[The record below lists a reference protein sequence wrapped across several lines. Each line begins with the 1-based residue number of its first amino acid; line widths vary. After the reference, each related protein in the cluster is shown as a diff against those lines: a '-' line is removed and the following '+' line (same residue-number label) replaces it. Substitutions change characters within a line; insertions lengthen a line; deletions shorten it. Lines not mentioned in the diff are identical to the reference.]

1 VTVHIGLANPAAAL
15 LVSDSQASDDISE
28 VHGLQKQFAGPDF
41 LVGLAGLGLV
51 SEALFPRLQ
60 AAIAAGPNQL
70 VSGNVRAF
78 IEQFVAHEIKAVVCS
93 EVEIVVV
100 TPPDA
105 EGNAVH
111 VFRPGVFTHFGRASN
126 FGSMGSGAEFVMR
139 AFSQYQRLG
148 IELPFDEVA
157 DLVVA
162 IEDFA
167 KAADE
172 SLTVDDSFIVGI
184 VTDNKSYLMGD
195 GRINLEY
202 APDPLRQQWAQAAN
216 TFHNIMA
223 AARAINGEMVL
234 VQRELSAIRTGTI
247 TQANLDAIR
256 DSNDVAITTSRQSL
270 VQQLQDYFVWYDALL
285 GR

>member
-15 LVSDSQASDDISE
+15 LVSDSQSSDNISE
-28 VHGLQKQFAGPDF
+28 SHGWQKQFAGPDF

-51 SEALFPRLQ
+51 SDELFPRLQ
-60 AAIAAGPNQL
+60 TATARGANRL
-70 VSGNVRAF
+70 VSGGVRAF
-78 IEQFVAHEIKAVVCS
+78 IEQFVAQELKEAVCS
-93 EVEIVVV
+93 EVEILVV

-111 VFRPGVFTHFGRASN
+111 VFRPGVFTHFGRASY
-126 FGSMGSGAEFVMR
+126 FGSMGSGAEFVVR

-162 IEDFA
+162 VEDFA

-172 SLTVDDSFIVGI
+172 SLTVDDSFLVGI

-195 GRINLEY
+195 ERINLEY
-202 APDPLRQQWAQAAN
+202 APDALRQQWAKAAN
-216 TFHNIMA
+216 SFHNIMA

-234 VQRELSAIRTGTI
+234 VQRELSAIRTGAI
-247 TQANLDAIR
+247 TQTNLDAIR
-256 DSNDVAITTSRQSL
+256 DSNDVAIATSRQSL
-270 VQQLQDYFVWYDALL
+270 VQQLQDYFGWYDGLL